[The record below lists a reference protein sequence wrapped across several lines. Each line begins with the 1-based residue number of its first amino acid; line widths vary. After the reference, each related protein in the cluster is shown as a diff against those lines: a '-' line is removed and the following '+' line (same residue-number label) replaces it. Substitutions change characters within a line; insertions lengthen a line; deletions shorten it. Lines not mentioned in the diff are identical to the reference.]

1 MILKKNVVVA
11 SQSDIG
17 GASEVMLK
25 IAELTKE
32 RMRNKE
38 TEYRSGISVGILS
51 SPRCSVSQI
60 SFSPGLY
67 LAQLALYDSELL
79 ELIFS
84 HKLVTKLE
92 PSGGRSMRWGLFY
105 PDLNNKDISALS

>member
-1 MILKKNVVVA
+1 
-11 SQSDIG
+11 
-17 GASEVMLK
+17 MLK

-32 RMRNKE
+32 RMRKKE

-51 SPRCSVSQI
+51 NPMDDGGVSQI
-60 SFSPGLY
+60 SFFPGLY

-92 PSGGRSMRWGLFY
+92 PCGGRSMR
-105 PDLNNKDISALS
+105 